1 MAAPTLLDLGAA
13 GGCLILQLESL
24 TLPRLGASLSWLLA
38 LEKEANKGEYLPP
51 STFPAPALATLPAF
65 HWPHQV
71 SRPSLRSR
79 IREACLPLWEELQVT
94 WERMGKWWERG
105 TKNGRKSIT
114 FLKCSTKS
122 WIAAAPGFPSGPG
135 R

>member
-1 MAAPTLLDLGAA
+1 MAAPTLLDLGVA
-13 GGCLILQLESL
+13 GDCLTLQLESL
-24 TLPRLGASLSWLLA
+24 TLLRWGASLAWLLA
-38 LEKEANKGEYLPP
+38 LEKEASKGEYLPP
-51 STFPAPALATLPAF
+51 STFPAPALATLLVF

-79 IREACLPLWEELQVT
+79 VREACLPLWEELQVT
-94 WERMGKWWERG
+94 WQRMGTRGGG
-105 TKNGRKSIT
+105 TKNGRISAT

-122 WIAAAPGFPSGPG
+122 WTATAPGFPSGPG